1 LQDFA
6 RFADLAVSLVNGT
19 AHDLQDFLM
28 EPSVPER
35 MLKALAIVK
44 KELELLQLQKDISRR
59 VEEKFTK
66 EQKRYFLMEQ
76 MKHIQKELG
85 ITKDEKAQVIQ
96 KFLDRFNPVKC
107 DSLPSAALS
116 HSFANSKIADMTHKN
131 VILVCLAA
139 KQWGFVRS
147 ERLVSRHACKTH
159 SVSG

>member
-1 LQDFA
+1 MQDFA

-28 EPSVPER
+28 EPSVPQR
-35 MLKALAIVK
+35 LLKALAIVK

-107 DSLPSAALS
+107 DPLPAATSYGILE
-116 HSFANSKIADMTHKN
+116 SKIRYN
-131 VILVCLAA
+131 LLCLKFISPSHASG
-139 KQWGFVRS
+139 WHVLTEIS
-147 ERLVSRHACKTH
+147 EGCPVSTK
-159 SVSG
+159 S

>member
-1 LQDFA
+1 M
-6 RFADLAVSLVNGT
+6 NGT

-28 EPSVPER
+28 ESSVPQR

-85 ITKDEKAQVIQ
+85 ITKDEKAQVVQ
-96 KFLDRFNPVKC
+96 KFLDRFNPVKY
-107 DSLPSAALS
+107 D
-116 HSFANSKIADMTHKN
+116 
-131 VILVCLAA
+131 LAYSIGKSTA
-139 KQWGFVRS
+139 GPLIFG
-147 ERLVSRHACKTH
+147 AC
-159 SVSG
+159 